1 MARWRWSFEED
12 DDHAASWPRSHRP
25 RHPTGASAMT
35 CSQHKSTACG
45 CGAFVFPQ
53 AIFNP
58 PNLAAIDY
66 RVGDYVAFRNQLL
79 RPLPGE
85 TELLAWQPSADG
97 DLAVQMMEWWA
108 YIADILT
115 FYNERIANE
124 AYLRTAQLPESVNHL
139 VQLLGYR
146 PRPAL
151 GARGMLAAL
160 LSSGTRL
167 PLQVPAG
174 LQIQS
179 KPGPGQAPQVFE
191 ADKTTAAGMPDVVVA
206 DVAPSH
212 LPLLGG
218 DGATLWLAGKV
229 TGIKPADRL
238 LLINAQA
245 LNSQSIADF
254 AWIRVKRV
262 VPMSD
267 PLGNAVTQLTF
278 STISGAIATA
288 APAAD
293 YVLLRSA
300 QSSPLW
306 TFSTTTAVISSGH
319 VDLAGIARGIEA
331 GGLLLIDVAKP
342 AASSGRAIDVVLESP
357 TDVTS
362 PAITVSQ
369 PDVRPVQ
376 GLQLIMTPQAVIVT
390 SYQEKVWYA
399 NGDGASK
406 PTDKTTPAI
415 AIPHAIIHF
424 AAALTDVLP
433 TATHVTVRW
442 AWSPVGQ
449 LAPVLAATDYVYSSG
464 GSALVVDPAS
474 KAEFPPTSGTVF
486 MEDPAGSAAQT
497 TLTVVAGPPASATP
511 GTLNPAPAA
520 GFASPIDIFFNLFPV
535 SRGKKV
541 PGETLGSGNPMVA
554 GQDFVLSKSP
564 VTYFNDPASISGDNF
579 SSTVEISV
587 NGVRWK
593 EVRSFYGQPPDA
605 QIYLLREDDQAKTH
619 AVFGDGV
626 NGARLPTGV
635 GNIVASYR
643 FGAGGTAPAAETL
656 TSVLTPTPGLKG
668 VRNPLA
674 PTGGAEADSPA
685 RLRTLAPK
693 SVLTFNRAVSIDDY
707 ATIAMTGGGVTQAA
721 ASFAF
726 DPLSQRPLVT
736 LWVAGDDGAVASA
749 AKALAGAG
757 ATMRNVRITRATA
770 VVAWLSLTY
779 LRDQR
784 YDDAAV
790 KAALQSALLDPD
802 SGLLGANVLGIGQ
815 AIYESQISAACLTV
829 PGVTAIQDL
838 QWRMTNLTIKL
849 VEMFALIPIKV
860 PIKVPAPRN
869 TAQGCTGHRHDPG
882 TGHYFSIPD
891 DNQHLSLN
899 GALAP

>member
-1 MARWRWSFEED
+1 
-12 DDHAASWPRSHRP
+12 
-25 RHPTGASAMT
+25 MT

-85 TELLAWQPSADG
+85 TELLAWQPSAEG

-124 AYLRTAQLPESVNHL
+124 AYLRTARLPESVNHL

-191 ADKTTAAGMPDVVVA
+191 ADKTTAGGMPDIVVA

-212 LPLLGG
+212 RPLLGS

-238 LLINAQA
+238 LLINGAA
-245 LNSQSIADF
+245 LDTQTIADF
-254 AWIRVKRV
+254 AWISVKAMAPAR
-262 VPMSD
+262 D
-267 PLGNAVTQLTF
+267 PLGNAVTKLTF
-278 STISGAIATA
+278 SIVSGAIATGAQA
-288 APAAD
+288 AH
-293 YVLLRSA
+293 YVLLRSV

-306 TFSTTTAVISSGH
+306 TYPDAPAAISSNH
-319 VDLAGIARGIEA
+319 VELAGIARGIAA
-331 GGLLLIDVAKP
+331 GSLLLIDVADHLIDLADLIIP
-342 AASSGRAIDVVLESP
+342 SNNSVLVDVGSQSILASSSQP
-357 TDVTS
+357 VTEEAAAPRRPLAAMKPQ
-362 PAITVSQ
+362 PAIV
-369 PDVRPVQ
+369 
-376 GLQLIMTPQAVIVT
+376 A
-390 SYQEKVWYA
+390 SYSEVVWYA
-399 NGDGASK
+399 NGKGPTK
-406 PTDKTTPAI
+406 PADSTTPAV
-415 AIPHAIIHF
+415 AIPHARIYF
-424 AAALTDVLP
+424 TSKLDGGLPAAA
-433 TATHVTVRW
+433 HVTVRW
-442 AWSPVGQ
+442 GWSPAGQ
-449 LAPVLAATDYVYSSG
+449 LAPVLTAADYVYPGG
-464 GSALVVDPAS
+464 GSTLVVDAAS
-474 KAEFPPTSGTVF
+474 KAGFPPNPAAVF
-486 MEDPAGSAAQT
+486 MEDPAGNAAST
-497 TLTVVAGPPASATP
+497 TLTPLSAAEGAPAQATP

-707 ATIAMTGGGVTQAA
+707 ATIAMTGGGVTQAM

-726 DPLSQRPLVT
+726 DPLSQRPMVT
-736 LWVAGDDGAVASA
+736 LWVAGDDGAVPSA

-784 YDDAAV
+784 YDDAAI

-815 AIYESQISAACLTV
+815 AIYDSQISAACLTV

-838 QWRMTNLTIKL
+838 QWRTTNLKIKF

-869 TAQGCTGHRHDPG
+869 AAQGCTGHRQDPG

-899 GALAP
+899 GAVAP